1 MDLKSKN
8 FMDDN
13 EDFNKS
19 TYWVLSELKEE
30 SFVLENKDQEIEF
43 CFDNRKNSPDKKVQD
58 RVIRFLEKEKAISL
72 TAFYTTAK
80 MLKNVTR
87 NLDLYGHNPAG
98 YDVKLLRP
106 RFDELYKEYLAF
118 KPSKNNN
125 DQYQFNLTIYHDRG
139 TFFVDEKRKIEFR
152 NLIRPL
158 ILEVLYKAKGKDVS
172 SDKIKTGLKK
182 KLLNDGEIEKLSS
195 VIDDIRKKIKDNLKI
210 DPKIVIPDGISGSG
224 YRIGDIEINITR
236 E

>member
-1 MDLKSKN
+1 MDY
-8 FMDDN
+8 N

-19 TYWVLSELKEE
+19 IYWVLSELKEE

-58 RVIRFLEKEKAISL
+58 RAFRFLEKEKAVTI
-72 TAFYTTAK
+72 TPFYTKATPF
-80 MLKNVTR
+80 KNLSR
-87 NLDLYGHNPAG
+87 NFDTYGYGPIG
-98 YDVKLLRP
+98 YDVKLLQP
-106 RFDELYKEYLAF
+106 KFDEFYKEYYAF

-125 DQYQFNLTIYHDRG
+125 VQHQFNLTIYHDRG
-139 TFFVDEKRKIEFR
+139 TFFIDEKRKIEFR

-158 ILEVLYKAKGKDVS
+158 ILEMLYKAKGKDVS
-172 SDKIKTGLKK
+172 TDKIKTGLKK